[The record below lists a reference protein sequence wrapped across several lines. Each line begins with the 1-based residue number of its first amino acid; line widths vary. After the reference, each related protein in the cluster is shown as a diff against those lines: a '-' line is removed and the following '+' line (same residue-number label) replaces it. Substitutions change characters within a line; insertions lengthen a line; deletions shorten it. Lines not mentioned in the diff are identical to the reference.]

1 MMRIFVVE
9 LIVDEETKK
18 KLKLLYEFSSKL
30 WDEVNHARLKMF
42 FERKHID
49 FKGTW
54 KEFYEKY
61 KLIIGPATVQQI
73 LRRNDKMWRSFLRLL
88 KLKREEGL
96 PLFMKKVN
104 PPGYKKKSK
113 QKMLWVVFRN
123 DQYTIENDR
132 IIIKRLGVIGRI
144 EVRYKGLIH
153 LEGVEGSL
161 EIRHDA
167 DSGKWYAHIPFKV
180 FEKAIRGK

>member
-88 KLKREEGL
+88 KLKREEGATAIHE
-96 PLFMKKVN
+96 
-104 PPGYKKKSK
+104 KS
-113 QKMLWVVFRN
+113 QS
-123 DQYTIENDR
+123 T
-132 IIIKRLGVIGRI
+132 
-144 EVRYKGLIH
+144 GL
-153 LEGVEGSL
+153 
-161 EIRHDA
+161 
-167 DSGKWYAHIPFKV
+167 
-180 FEKAIRGK
+180 